1 MPAPTSEKAVILF
14 RHPAR
19 GVARTSL
26 RAYAEK
32 LQSEVAGGRAF
43 VCLIAGDTELR
54 RLNRDFR
61 KKDYP
66 TDVLSFPAAEPN
78 GSLGEIAISFDRARA
93 QADDYK
99 HEISDEIRVLML
111 HGVLHLMGMDH
122 ESDSG
127 EMALAERKWRKHF
140 GLPGGLIERVRA

>member
-1 MPAPTSEKAVILF
+1 MPAQTSEKAVIVF
-14 RHPAR
+14 RHPSR

-43 VCLIAGDTELR
+43 VCLIADDAELR
-54 RLNRDFR
+54 RLNRDFLN
-61 KKDYP
+61 KDYA
-66 TDVLSFPAAEPN
+66 TDVLSFPAAETN
-78 GSLGEIAISFDRARA
+78 GLLGEIAISLDRARA
-93 QADDYK
+93 QAYHYK
-99 HEISDEIRVLML
+99 HEISDEICVLML
-111 HGVLHLMGMDH
+111 HSVLHLTGMDH

-127 EMALAERKWRKHF
+127 AMARAEREWRKHF